1 MITPKDVKYIADLSR
16 IYLADDEAERLTKN
30 LEGIL
35 HYIEKLNKLDVSNV
49 QPTSHVLPIKNVFR
63 EDTVIS
69 SLPQDKAL
77 SVAVEKQNG
86 SFKVPKVIE

>member
-1 MITPKDVKYIADLSR
+1 MITQKDVKYIADLSR
-16 IYLADDEAERLTKN
+16 IYLADEEAEKLTKN

-35 HYIEKLNKLDVSNV
+35 HYIDKLSKLDVSNV

-63 EDTVIS
+63 EDTVIP
-69 SLPQDKAL
+69 SLTQEKAL
-77 SVAVEKQNG
+77 SVAVEKHNG

>member
-1 MITPKDVKYIADLSR
+1 MITKKDVKYIADLSR
-16 IYLADDEAERLTKN
+16 IYLPDEEAEKLTKN

-35 HYIEKLNKLDVSNV
+35 HYIDKLSKLDVSNV

-63 EDTVIS
+63 EDTVIP

-77 SVAVEKQNG
+77 SVAVEKHNG

>member
-35 HYIEKLNKLDVSNV
+35 HYIDKLSKLDVSHV

-63 EDTVIS
+63 EDTVIP

-77 SVAVEKQNG
+77 SVAIEKHNG

>member
-1 MITPKDVKYIADLSR
+1 MITRKDVKYISDLSR
-16 IYLADDEAERLTKN
+16 IHLTDDEAEKLTKS

-35 HYIEKLNKLDVSNV
+35 HYIEKLNTLDVSNV
-49 QPTSHVLPIKNVFR
+49 QPTSHVLPITNVFR
-63 EDTVIS
+63 EDTVIP

-77 SVAVEKQNG
+77 SVAVEKHNG